1 MTELITT
8 WLLIV
13 LALSLACNLA
23 YICRDMARENR
34 RERQRREKAI
44 QVSNN
49 AQIQAEALVKTL
61 LALEEK
67 NRADIVRGMDR
78 RA

>member
-1 MTELITT
+1 MTELVTT

-13 LALSLACNLA
+13 LALSLLVLLC
-23 YICRDMARENR
+23 YILRDIARER
-34 RERQRREKAI
+34 RAEQFWGERTQRAEREHTKAMQE
-44 QVSNN
+44 QV
-49 AQIQAEALVKTL
+49 
-61 LALEEK
+61 EE

>member
-1 MTELITT
+1 MTELVIN

-13 LALSLACNLA
+13 ATLSLLVLLC
-23 YICRDMARENR
+23 YILRDMARER
-34 RERQRREKAI
+34 RAEQLWRERTQRAEREHTKAM
-44 QVSNN
+44 QE
-49 AQIQAEALVKTL
+49 QA
-61 LALEEK
+61 EK

>member
-1 MTELITT
+1 MTELMTN

-13 LALSLACNLA
+13 ATLSLLVLLC
-23 YICRDMARENR
+23 YILRDMARER
-34 RERQRREKAI
+34 RAEQLWRERTQRAEREHTKAM
-44 QVSNN
+44 QE
-49 AQIQAEALVKTL
+49 QA
-61 LALEEK
+61 EK

>member
-1 MTELITT
+1 MTELVTN

-13 LALSLACNLA
+13 ATLSLLVLLC
-23 YICRDMARENR
+23 YILRDMARER
-34 RERQRREKAI
+34 RAEQLWREITRRAEREHTKALQN
-44 QVSNN
+44 QV
-49 AQIQAEALVKTL
+49 
-61 LALEEK
+61 EK

>member
-1 MTELITT
+1 MTELVTN

-13 LALSLACNLA
+13 ATLSLLVLLC
-23 YICRDMARENR
+23 YILRDMARER
-34 RERQRREKAI
+34 RAEQLWREITQRAEQEHAKALQK
-44 QVSNN
+44 QV
-49 AQIQAEALVKTL
+49 
-61 LALEEK
+61 EK

>member
-1 MTELITT
+1 MTELVIN

-13 LALSLACNLA
+13 ATLSLLVLLC
-23 YICRDMARENR
+23 YILRDMARER
-34 RERQRREKAI
+34 RAEQLWREITQRAEREHTKALQK
-44 QVSNN
+44 QV
-49 AQIQAEALVKTL
+49 
-61 LALEEK
+61 EK

>member
-13 LALSLACNLA
+13 LALA
-23 YICRDMARENR
+23 
-34 RERQRREKAI
+34 
-44 QVSNN
+44 
-49 AQIQAEALVKTL
+49 L
-61 LALEEK
+61 LALLCYILRDIARERRAEQFWGERTQRAEQEHAKALQKQVEK

-78 RA
+78 RV

>member
-1 MTELITT
+1 MTELVIN

-13 LALSLACNLA
+13 ATLSLLVLLC
-23 YICRDMARENR
+23 YILRDMERARRAER
-34 RERQRREKAI
+34 RWRERTQRAEQEHAKALQK
-44 QVSNN
+44 QV
-49 AQIQAEALVKTL
+49 
-61 LALEEK
+61 EK

>member
-1 MTELITT
+1 MTELMTT

-13 LALSLACNLA
+13 ATLSLLVLLC
-23 YICRDMARENR
+23 YILRDMARER
-34 RERQRREKAI
+34 RAERRWRERTQRAERERTKAMQE
-44 QVSNN
+44 QV
-49 AQIQAEALVKTL
+49 
-61 LALEEK
+61 EE

>member
-1 MTELITT
+1 MTELVTT

-13 LALSLACNLA
+13 LALSLLVLLC
-23 YICRDMARENR
+23 YILRDMARER
-34 RERQRREKAI
+34 RAEQLWRERTQRAEREHTKAMQK
-44 QVSNN
+44 QV
-49 AQIQAEALVKTL
+49 
-61 LALEEK
+61 EK

>member
-1 MTELITT
+1 MTELVTT

-23 YICRDMARENR
+23 YICRDMARESR
-34 RERQRREKAI
+34 AERRWRERTQRAEQEHVKALQK
-44 QVSNN
+44 QV
-49 AQIQAEALVKTL
+49 
-61 LALEEK
+61 EE

-78 RA
+78 RG

>member
-1 MTELITT
+1 MTELVTT

-13 LALSLACNLA
+13 ATLSLLVLLC
-23 YICRDMARENR
+23 YILRDMARER
-34 RERQRREKAI
+34 RAERRWRERTQRAERERTKAMQE
-44 QVSNN
+44 QV
-49 AQIQAEALVKTL
+49 
-61 LALEEK
+61 EE

>member
-1 MTELITT
+1 MTEPVTT

-13 LALSLACNLA
+13 LALSLLVLLC
-23 YICRDMARENR
+23 YILRDMARER
-34 RERQRREKAI
+34 RAEQRWQERTQRAEREHTKAM
-44 QVSNN
+44 Q
-49 AQIQAEALVKTL
+49 ELV
-61 LALEEK
+61 EE

>member
-1 MTELITT
+1 MTELVTN

-13 LALSLACNLA
+13 ATLSLLVLLC
-23 YICRDMARENR
+23 YILRDMARER
-34 RERQRREKAI
+34 RAEQLWRERTQRAEREHTKAMQK
-44 QVSNN
+44 QV
-49 AQIQAEALVKTL
+49 
-61 LALEEK
+61 EE

>member
-1 MTELITT
+1 MTELVTT
-8 WLLIV
+8 WLAVL

-23 YICRDMARENR
+23 YICRDMARER
-34 RERQRREKAI
+34 RAEQLWRERTQRAEREHTKAM
-44 QVSNN
+44 QE
-49 AQIQAEALVKTL
+49 QA
-61 LALEEK
+61 EK